1 MITDDYCY
9 VIDGLFNHFVNQQ
22 DFYAQWNKIE
32 PLNRDGSDQRPGQR
46 GGHQMV
52 IDPAT
57 GTSLSKP
64 CPHIDRSSIKEE
76 CSLVTIPCTSI
87 CINDT
92 CTSL

>member
-1 MITDDYCY
+1 MFTDCFHH
-9 VIDGLFNHFVNQQ
+9 VVDGLFNHFVNQQ

-57 GTSLSKP
+57 GVSLPPTSFSWV
-64 CPHIDRSSIKEE
+64 I
-76 CSLVTIPCTSI
+76 VA
-87 CINDT
+87 
-92 CTSL
+92 